1 MAMDNA
7 LMLGLQTQRVL
18 QRRMDIAA
26 NNLANVATT
35 GFKADGIWLQEA
47 DSTNAHAEEAP
58 TNIRFVRDMGLV
70 RNMQQ
75 GPIAMTGNPLD
86 VAIEGEG
93 FFMVQGPNGQTLYTR
108 DGAFSLAGD
117 GRLVTSDGYPV
128 LSGGGA
134 PIVLDPQGETPSI
147 GRDGAIRVA
156 GVEAG
161 RIGVASFAAP
171 AALQKVGDNLWD
183 AEGQRAGEFEGVVVQ
198 GALEGSNVR
207 PVVELTRLIEISRA
221 YQSAAKI
228 VSNTDDLRQRAIQ
241 QLGR

>member
-1 MAMDNA
+1 MDNA
-7 LMLGLQTQRVL
+7 LMLGLQSQRVL
-18 QRRMDIAA
+18 QRRMDVAA
-26 NNLANVATT
+26 NNLANVATS
-35 GFKADGIWLQEA
+35 GFKADALLLEEA
-47 DSTNAHAEEAP
+47 QGTNAHAEEDP
-58 TNIRFVRDMGLV
+58 REIRFTRDIGVMH
-70 RNMQQ
+70 NMEQ

-86 VAIEGEG
+86 IALEGDGFIIVEG
-93 FFMVQGPNGQTLYTR
+93 PSGPLYTR
-108 DGAFSLAGD
+108 DGAFTLTGE
-117 GRLVTSDGYPV
+117 GRLVTSDGRAV
-128 LSGGGA
+128 LSSGGA

-171 AALQKVGDNLWD
+171 GALSKVGDNLWD
-183 AEGQRAGEFEGVVVQ
+183 AQGQQPGEFEGVVIQ

-228 VSNTDDLRQRAIQ
+228 VSGADELRQRAIER
-241 QLGR
+241 LGR

>member
-1 MAMDNA
+1 
-7 LMLGLQTQRVL
+7 MLGLQTQRVL

-35 GFKADGIWLQEA
+35 GFKADGMLLEEA
-47 DSTNAHAEEAP
+47 DETAAHADEAP
-58 TNIRFVRDMGLV
+58 ADIRFVRDIGLV
-70 RNMQQ
+70 RDMGQ
-75 GPIAMTGNPLD
+75 GPIAMTGNTLD
-86 VAIEGEG
+86 VAIEGQG
-93 FFMVQGPNGQTLYTR
+93 FFMVQGDSGQTLYTR

-117 GRLVTSDGYPV
+117 GRLVTSDGRAV
-128 LSGGGA
+128 LNGGGA
-134 PIVLDPQGETPSI
+134 PIVLDPQGETPTI

-171 AALQKVGDNLWD
+171 GALSKVGDNLWD
-183 AEGQRAGEFEGVVVQ
+183 AQGQRAGEFEGVVLQ

-228 VSNTDDLRQRAIQ
+228 VSNADDLRQRAIQ

>member
-1 MAMDNA
+1 
-7 LMLGLQTQRVL
+7 MLGLQTQRVL

-26 NNLANVATT
+26 NNLANVATA
-35 GFKADGIWLQEA
+35 GFKADGLLLDEA
-47 DSTNAHAEEAP
+47 DATAAHADEDP
-58 TNIRFVRDMGLV
+58 RDIRFSRDIGVMRDMG
-70 RNMQQ
+70 Q
-75 GPIAMTGNPLD
+75 GPIAMTGNAFD

-93 FFMVQGPNGQTLYTR
+93 FFMIEGPEGPLYTR

-117 GRLVTSDGYPV
+117 GRLVTGDGRAV
-128 LSGGGA
+128 LNSGGA

-171 AALQKVGDNLWD
+171 GALSKVGDNLWS
-183 AEGQRAGEFEGVVVQ
+183 ANGQSPGEFEGVVLQ

-221 YQSAAKI
+221 YQSAARI
-228 VSNTDDLRQRAIQ
+228 VSGADELRQRAIER
-241 QLGR
+241 LGR